1 MVISLIGKEQLMNK
15 IILDTDIGDDIDD
28 AFALSILLNE
38 KNADLLG
45 VTTVFRNSYKRAKM
59 ASYLIKTFGKD
70 VKVYAGCDE
79 PLIAKVETLLSPEI
93 KAKEKLDE
101 NGKYLIPQY
110 SKKMDEGVVEKQHAV
125 DFIIEQV
132 HKYPNEITLV
142 GIGPLTNIA
151 LAIRKDPS
159 ICSLLKEIRIMGGD
173 PTNVNC
179 KEWNIFCD
187 PEAARIVYEA
197 DVPLY
202 AVGLNVTMQVKLLAE
217 YREKLKQVDG
227 KRFSLLSDM
236 MAKWF
241 KHYEFSVPVM
251 HDPLAV
257 TTIFKDVCKFKE
269 DNVFIGLENN
279 ERAVTLIDD
288 CGKKIHYAESVDVKE
303 FFEYFLETVFK
314 I

>member
-1 MVISLIGKEQLMNK
+1 MNK

-93 KAKEKLDE
+93 KEKEKLDE

-110 SKKMDEGVVEKQHAV
+110 SNEMDEGVVEKQHAV

-197 DVPLY
+197 ARMDGANRWHRIIHITIPSIAPTIVLFFILSLSGILNNGFDHIWTFQNQINLDTSEVLDTFIY
-202 AVGLNVTMQVKLLAE
+202 KNGIIHQQYSYTTAVG
-217 YREKLKQVDG
+217 
-227 KRFSLLSDM
+227 
-236 MAKWF
+236 
-241 KHYEFSVPVM
+241 
-251 HDPLAV
+251 
-257 TTIFKDVCKFKE
+257 
-269 DNVFIGLENN
+269 
-279 ERAVTLIDD
+279 
-288 CGKKIHYAESVDVKE
+288 
-303 FFEYFLETVFK
+303 VFK
-314 I
+314 SVIAIILLVVGNKICKKVTGNGVI

>member
-1 MVISLIGKEQLMNK
+1 MNK

-110 SKKMDEGVVEKQHAV
+110 FNEMDEGVVEKQHAV

-159 ICSLLKEIRIMGGD
+159 ICSLLKEIRIWVEIQLM
-173 PTNVNC
+173 
-179 KEWNIFCD
+179 
-187 PEAARIVYEA
+187 
-197 DVPLY
+197 
-202 AVGLNVTMQVKLLAE
+202 
-217 YREKLKQVDG
+217 
-227 KRFSLLSDM
+227 
-236 MAKWF
+236 
-241 KHYEFSVPVM
+241 
-251 HDPLAV
+251 
-257 TTIFKDVCKFKE
+257 
-269 DNVFIGLENN
+269 
-279 ERAVTLIDD
+279 
-288 CGKKIHYAESVDVKE
+288 
-303 FFEYFLETVFK
+303 
-314 I
+314 